1 MRYCTLDELLAT
13 LPSDR
18 ARLEAQLDRLGEKSA
33 EAQGLR
39 QPITSMALLQSP
51 KSLDE
56 GHHVHV
62 LVDDQHDGAIVGYL
76 KTGTKHLYYVTAA
89 GAYKEMD
96 PVCVLDFYVVQQ
108 RQGHGAMLFR
118 SMLERLHVA
127 AKDLAYDRP
136 SPKLGP
142 FLAKHFQLRSFVPQS
157 NRFVIFDAF
166 FEAQESNNRQ

>member
-1 MRYCTLDELLAT
+1 MRCCTLDELLAT

-18 ARLEAQLDRLGEKSA
+18 ERLEAQIDRLGEQSA

-39 QPITSMALLQSP
+39 QPITSMVLVQSP

-56 GHHVHV
+56 GHIVHV
-62 LVDDQHDGAIVGYL
+62 LVDDRQNGEIVGYL
-76 KTGTKHLYYVTAA
+76 KTGTKHLYYMTAA

-108 RQGHGAMLFR
+108 RHGHGAMLFR
-118 SMLERLHVA
+118 SMLERLQLR

-142 FLAKHFQLRSFVPQS
+142 FLAKYFGLRSFVPQS
-157 NRFVIFDAF
+157 NRFVLFDAY
-166 FEAQESNNRQ
+166 FETTQ